1 MTYSACL
8 HAMQHF
14 SKVVAVVGETVA
26 VKSVDASNF
35 RSIAQIDQIQDEI
48 SVLSG
53 LKHPCIIRLL
63 DMHFTNNIFY
73 FVMEYASGGCLVD
86 YVRKQVGRVWPHSM
100 NYVAHT
106 LLGISPG
113 VFTHAVSVLSS
124 VSAALV
130 GRCSS
135 VASEQEQ
142 VHGRSINLF
151 VCRRWARSEVLCLAV
166 YQIQLPW
173 AVCCIHPYN
182 PCCSLLVPCCF
193 HSAEYYS
200 SR

>member
-1 MTYSACL
+1 MKNPASL
-8 HAMQHF
+8 HVMQHL
-14 SKVVAVVGETVA
+14 SKVVAVAGETVA

-86 YVRKQVGRVWPHSM
+86 YVRKQVGRVWPRSM
-100 NYVAHT
+100 HCVAQK

-113 VFTHAVSVLSS
+113 VSTHFCECLEQCLCSFGGYVFVSKNKYMAGLPTCLSAGGGQDLKCFVWLS
-124 VSAALV
+124 IRCSCLGLFAAALQLLPTAAA
-130 GRCSS
+130 C
-135 VASEQEQ
+135 
-142 VHGRSINLF
+142 
-151 VCRRWARSEVLCLAV
+151 LCL
-166 YQIQLPW
+166 
-173 AVCCIHPYN
+173 
-182 PCCSLLVPCCF
+182 CCF
-193 HSAEYYS
+193 RSVEHHS